1 MIFQLWIWIM
11 KRFFFLLA
19 IGLGLTTAC
28 QQEAAQTP
36 GKTHREARVGG
47 IYRAPLQ
54 WSPRNLDPAF
64 STDIY
69 SVTIIQQLFDGLV
82 QFDQNL
88 NVVPAIATN
97 WTVSSDGLAYTFN
110 LREDV
115 IFHNGRPVTAADFVY
130 SFTRILDP
138 TRESSALSFFERI
151 KGAEAYLRGKTN
163 EVIGLKSLSPYVLEI
178 TLREPFAPFLSLL
191 AMKSS
196 KVIPR
201 EEIERWGKDFSR
213 YPVGTGPFQLE
224 SWDGNQIVLSAN
236 HDYHEGRPNL
246 DKVVYTIYPGAQ
258 HQKIFDDFLA
268 GSLEEAF
275 VIGASREKMAQT
287 ETYQYY
293 RKPSLSLMFYG
304 MNCTEAPLSDKR
316 VRLALNL
323 GINKRR
329 IINEVFRDQFIPAE
343 TIMPP
348 GMVGYTPENS
358 TYMYDPDRAKTLL
371 TEAGYGPAE
380 NRLSLTLLS
389 ASKSNVAQ
397 KELAMVAADLAD
409 VGVDLQIKYET
420 DWPTF
425 EAALSQAGLQL
436 YRYAW
441 FADIPDPDNFLNILC
456 GSESRYNF
464 MRYRNSQADRLLY
477 QALVETDIIKR
488 VSLYREAERMILE
501 DAPMVPFMYL
511 TFESVFQPYVKG
523 LQISALGRPYMPLKK
538 IWLDKH

>member
-1 MIFQLWIWIM
+1 M

-19 IGLGLTTAC
+19 IGVGLITAC

-36 GKTHREARVGG
+36 SKTHPENRIGG
-47 IYRAPLQ
+47 DYQAALP

-69 SVTIIQQLFDGLV
+69 SVIIIQQLFDGLV

-97 WTVSSDGLAYTFN
+97 WTVSSDGLSYTFN

-115 IFHNGRPVTAADFVY
+115 NFHNGRPVTAADFVY

-138 TRESSALSFFERI
+138 QKRASALSFFEKV
-151 KGAEAYLRGKTN
+151 KGAASYLNGDSQ
-163 EVIGLKSLSPYVLEI
+163 EVAGLKALDSHTLEV
-178 TLREPFAPFLSLL
+178 TLKEPFSPFLYVL

-196 KVIPR
+196 KVMPK
-201 EEIERWGKDFSR
+201 EEVERRGKDFGLH
-213 YPVGTGPFQLE
+213 PVGTGPFRME
-224 SWDGNQIVLSAN
+224 SWDGSKITLIAN
-236 HDYHEGRPNL
+236 TDYYEGRPYL
-246 DKVVYTIYPGAQ
+246 DRVIYTIYPGAQ
-258 HQKIFDDFLA
+258 HQKIFEDFLA
-268 GSLEEAF
+268 GNLEEAF

-287 ETYQYY
+287 KTYQYY

-304 MNCTEAPLSDKR
+304 MNCTNPLLSDER
-316 VRLALNL
+316 VRLAINL
-323 GINKRR
+323 GINKQR

-358 TYMYDPDRAKTLL
+358 TYIYDPERARVLL
-371 TEAGYGPAE
+371 TEAGYGPAQ

-389 ASKSNVAQ
+389 ASKSDVAQ
-397 KELAMVAADLAD
+397 KELAMVATDLAD
-409 VGVDLQIKYET
+409 VGVDLKIKYET

-425 EAALSQAGLQL
+425 EAALSRAGLQL

-456 GSESRYNF
+456 GSKSRYNF
-464 MRYRNSQADRLLY
+464 MRYRNSKVDRLLY
-477 QALVETDIIKR
+477 QALVETDLIKR
-488 VSLYREAERMILE
+488 VSLYREAERIILE

-523 LQISALGRPYMPLKK
+523 LEISALGRPYMPLKK

>member
-1 MIFQLWIWIM
+1 M
-11 KRFFFLLA
+11 KRLLVPLTFA
-19 IGLGLTTAC
+19 LTLIIGC
-28 QQEAAQTP
+28 QQQPAEKPKQVIQEPRT
-36 GKTHREARVGG
+36 GG
-47 IYRAPLQ
+47 VYRASLP

-97 WTVSSDGLAYTFN
+97 WTVSSDGLTYTFD

-115 IFHNGRPVTAADFVY
+115 TFHNGRQVTAADFVY
-130 SFTRILDP
+130 SFTRILDLQK
-138 TRESSALSFFERI
+138 RASALSFFEKV
-151 KGAEAYLRGKTN
+151 KGAASYLRGDSE
-163 EVIGLKSLSPYVLEI
+163 EVEGLKTLDAHVLEV
-178 TLREPFAPFLSLL
+178 TLEEPFSPFLYVL

-196 KVIPR
+196 KVVPK
-201 EEIERWGKDFSR
+201 EEVEGWGKEFGHH
-213 YPVGTGPFQLE
+213 PVGTGPFRLE
-224 SWDGNQIVLSAN
+224 SWDGSKVILTAN
-236 HDYHEGRPNL
+236 PHYYEGRPYL
-246 DKVVYTIYPGAQ
+246 DRVVYTIYPGAQ
-258 HQKIFDDFLA
+258 HQKIFEDFLA
-268 GSLEEAF
+268 GRLEEAF

-287 ETYQYY
+287 KTYQYY

-304 MNCTEAPLSDKR
+304 MNCSEAPLSDKR

-329 IINEVFRDQFIPAE
+329 IINEVFKDQFIPAD

-348 GMVGYTPENS
+348 GMVGYTPENR
-358 TYMYDPDRAKTLL
+358 TYVYDPERAKALL
-371 TEAGYGPAE
+371 AAAGYGAAKK
-380 NRLSLTLLS
+380 RLSLTLLS
-389 ASKSNVAQ
+389 ASKSDVAQ
-397 KELAMVAADLAD
+397 KELAMVRADLAD

-425 EAALSQAGLQL
+425 EAALSQTGLQL

-464 MRYRNSQADRLLY
+464 MRYKNPQVDRLLN
-477 QALVETDIIKR
+477 QALVETEIIKR
-488 VSLYREAERMILE
+488 VSLYREAERIILE

-523 LQISALGRPYMPLKK
+523 LAISALGMPYMPLKK

>member
-1 MIFQLWIWIM
+1 M
-11 KRFFFLLA
+11 KRLLVPLTLA
-19 IGLGLTTAC
+19 LTLIIGC
-28 QQEAAQTP
+28 QQEPAEKSKQVIP
-36 GKTHREARVGG
+36 EPRNGG
-47 IYRAPLQ
+47 VYRAALP

-69 SVTIIQQLFDGLV
+69 SVTIIQQIFDGLV

-88 NVVPAIATN
+88 NVVPALASD
-97 WTVSSDGLAYTFN
+97 WRVSSDGLVYTFTI
-110 LREDV
+110 RGDAK
-115 IFHNGRPVTAADFVY
+115 FHNGRQVTANDFVY

-138 TRESSALSFFERI
+138 KEESSALTFFKRVE
-151 KGAEAYLRGKTN
+151 GADAYRSGKSG
-163 EVIGLKSLSPYVLEI
+163 EVAGLKALGANTLEI
-178 TLREPFAPFLSLL
+178 KLTQPYAPFLSIL

-196 KVIPR
+196 KVVPK
-201 EEIERWGKDFSR
+201 EEVEKWGKEFSHH
-213 YPVGTGPFQLE
+213 PMGTGPFRLE
-224 SWDGNQIVLSAN
+224 FWEGSKIILTAN
-236 HDYHEGRPNL
+236 PFYYEGRPYL
-246 DKVVYTIYPGAQ
+246 DRVVYTIYPGAQ
-258 HQKIFDDFLA
+258 HQKVFEDFLA
-268 GSLEEAF
+268 GRLEEAF

-287 ETYQYY
+287 KTYQYY

-304 MNCTEAPLSDKR
+304 INCSAAPLSDRR

-323 GINKRR
+323 GINKQR
-329 IINEVFRDQFIPAE
+329 IINEVFKDQFIPAE
-343 TIMPP
+343 TILPP

-358 TYMYDPDRAKTLL
+358 AYIYDPERAKALL
-371 TEAGYGPAE
+371 AEAGYGPAKD
-380 NRLSLTLLS
+380 RLSLTLIS
-389 ASKSNVAQ
+389 ASKSDVAQ
-397 KELAMVAADLAD
+397 KELAMVRADLAD

-425 EAALSQAGLQL
+425 EASLSQPGLQL

-464 MRYRNSQADRLLY
+464 MRYRNPQVDRLLY

-488 VSLYREAERMILE
+488 VSLYREAERIILE
-501 DAPMVPFMYL
+501 DAPMVPIMYL

-523 LQISALGRPYMPLKK
+523 LEISALGMPYMPLKK